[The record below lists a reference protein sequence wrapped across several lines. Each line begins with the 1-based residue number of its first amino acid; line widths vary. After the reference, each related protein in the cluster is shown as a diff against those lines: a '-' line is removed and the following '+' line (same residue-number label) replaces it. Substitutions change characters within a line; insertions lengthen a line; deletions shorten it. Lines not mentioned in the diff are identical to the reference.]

1 MRMVVTKATGSR
13 RGLRRAISMVAA
25 AGLFTGVVVG
35 VASAQSASAGMDAA
49 GGDTGTRLV
58 VPMMDPVKGKRLFV
72 DKGCVLCHAVNK
84 VGGRAGPPLD
94 APDGGRYVDL
104 LDFMAR
110 MWRGSFA
117 MIELQGMELGY
128 QLDFTGPEL
137 GHIAAF
143 LADSA
148 EQERFAEEDVPDLIR
163 DMFIR
168 EPYDVGDGL
177 QVPGQQ

>member
-1 MRMVVTKATGSR
+1 MFERGSSFPDVVRPCALALIVMVVAAVMAPVSAADEP
-13 RGLRRAISMVAA
+13 AI
-25 AGLFTGVVVG
+25 
-35 VASAQSASAGMDAA
+35 
-49 GGDTGTRLV
+49 RLV
-58 VPMMDPVKGKRLFV
+58 VPMLDPAKGKRLFV
-72 DKGCVLCHAVNK
+72 DKGCVLCHSVND

-94 APDGGRYVDL
+94 VADSVRSVDL

-128 QLDFTGPEL
+128 QLDFTGEEL

-143 LADSA
+143 LADLDA
-148 EQERFAEEDVPDLIR
+148 QERFGEQDVPDLIR

-168 EPYDVGDGL
+168 DPYVLGEGL
-177 QVPGQQ
+177 KVPER